1 MSASDSR
8 AHTADTLKEITMS
21 NQTTLILL
29 KPDCVTKN
37 LVGETIKRFEGANL
51 QIIGCKM
58 QNLSS
63 DTLREHYAH
72 IADKP
77 FYPEVEGFMQSAPV
91 IAMALRG
98 EDAIARVRDLVGPT
112 DSSAAPAGTIRGDLC
127 TYKMHN
133 IVHASDSVEA
143 AEAELQRFFA
153 AGEVLA

>member
-1 MSASDSR
+1 MA
-8 AHTADTLKEITMS
+8 T
-21 NQTTLILL
+21 QTTLVLL
-29 KPDCVTKN
+29 KPDCVSKN
-37 LVGETIKRFEGANL
+37 LVGETIKRFEGAEL
-51 QIIGCKM
+51 TILGCKM

-63 DTLREHYAH
+63 ETLREHYAH

-112 DSSAAPAGTIRGDLC
+112 DSTVAAKGTIRGDLGED
-127 TYKMHN
+127 KMRN

-143 AEAELQRFFA
+143 AEAELKRFFA

>member
-1 MSASDSR
+1 MS
-8 AHTADTLKEITMS
+8 I
-21 NQTTLILL
+21 QTTLVLL
-29 KPDCVTKN
+29 KPDCVTKS
-37 LVGETIKRFEGANL
+37 LAGETIKRFEGAEL

-58 QNLSS
+58 QHLSS
-63 DTLREHYAH
+63 ETLREHYAH

-112 DSSAAPAGTIRGDLC
+112 DSTVAAKGTIRGDLGED
-127 TYKMHN
+127 KMRN

-143 AEAELQRFFA
+143 AEAELKRFFA